1 MFESKINRGR
11 ANGYAPLNGD
21 GKVGLNYL
29 PDVVGVAGTSGTSG
43 VNGVNGSQGSSG
55 ANGTNGLNGTNGT
68 SGTSPF
74 AEVDTG
80 SFATTGSN
88 TFTGV
93 QTLAGTS
100 GTSWAELTIGQ
111 TDIFGNYNSYDI
123 RATGS
128 SAAGIS
134 LTSDV
139 VSVVGVV
146 DKEFGPAGNN
156 SVVFSGKY
164 GFPYSDGP
172 FTGIGILQSGSQ
184 EKVWIYDYTGKA
196 SFPGDVN
203 IGYTGFVAGEYSGS
217 LNVNK
222 GNINVS
228 GSINTTGS
236 LNISTGSVNIKNGN
250 INVTKG
256 NINVSGSVNISSSLV
271 VSSTFVNNGSIG
283 ALNSDLIID
292 GGDIILSGSMYFGSG
307 SSITETSSS
316 IIITPAGA
324 AAGQSLVIRPTAGQF
339 IVSSS
344 HPSGFIPG
352 ESTGIY
358 VGTQFGN
365 GNGTLDYEFTGTTAQ
380 QLGRA
385 TTGTLTFSSQ
395 SEKNITWTIP
405 AESVMTTFT
414 FSLISGSGFSEQ
426 GGISVG
432 SLPNITVTLDGSS
445 VSENNHIHLVSGDP
459 SMVDIYLGDDDN
471 YVKVEKNAGDIV
483 VGTNSD
489 TNRWR
494 FDTNGNLTLSETGV
508 IISNQNLKIEVGGI
522 PVSIGDTA
530 SNSGGWDV
538 NQGTNIS
545 TTGGFGNG
553 LTVDIVGDEAGYISS
568 ITINTPGIGYRD
580 GDIITA
586 TNGSSYVSFS
596 IFVKAWVFNTNS
608 SLTVPGN
615 INGAPNLAITGSN
628 TFIGTQILSGSFA
641 QEVNYAPFAS
651 ASSYQATTL
660 DITKDIHLLD
670 VTAIESDNHW
680 ILPDGLY
687 DGQVVRFALKG
698 DGTANPNGIYIW
710 PNYLRS
716 GLGLLRNGQSWS
728 PFYDNSAGSARSLA
742 TAVYIDGAWNIDNG
756 FYNLD

>member
-1 MFESKINRGR
+1 MFESKINRGK
-11 ANGYAPLNGD
+11 ANGYAPL
-21 GKVGLNYL
+21 
-29 PDVVGVAGTSGTSG
+29 
-43 VNGVNGSQGSSG
+43 GSSG
-55 ANGTNGLNGTNGT
+55 KVPLDYLPPIQSTL
-68 SGTSPF
+68 
-74 AEVDTG
+74 DTEA
-80 SFATTGSN
+80 FATTGSN

-134 LTSDV
+134 LTSDI

-146 DKEFGPAGNN
+146 DKDFGPAGNN

-172 FTGIGILQSGSQ
+172 FTGIGILQSGSE
-184 EKVWIYDYTGKA
+184 EKVWIYDYKGISA
-196 SFPGDVN
+196 FPGDVN
-203 IGYTGFVAGEYSGS
+203 IGYTGFIAGEYSGS

-236 LNISTGSVNIKNGN
+236 LNILTGSVNIKN
-250 INVTKG
+250 G

-271 VSSTFVNNGSIG
+271 VSSTFVNNGTID

-292 GGDIILSGSMYFGSG
+292 GGDIILSGSMYVSGGIVFSDASIQTTAFVSTTYATTGSNTFYDSQTISGSMYFGSG

-426 GGISVG
+426 GGIYVG

-615 INGAPNLAITGSN
+615 INGAPNLATTGSN

-641 QEVNYAPFAS
+641 QQVNYAPFAS

-710 PNYLRS
+710 PNHLRS
-716 GLGLLRNGQSWS
+716 GLGLLRNGESWS